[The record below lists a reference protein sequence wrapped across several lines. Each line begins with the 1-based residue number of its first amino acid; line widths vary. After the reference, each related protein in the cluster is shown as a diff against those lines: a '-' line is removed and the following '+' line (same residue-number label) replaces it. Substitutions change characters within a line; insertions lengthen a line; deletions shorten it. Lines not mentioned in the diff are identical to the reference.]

1 MSDIIQSGTF
11 AGMSRTQLT
20 ARRAGLQ
27 EALLSLAAGEKAVTV
42 AYAQGT
48 GSRSVTYTPADEARI
63 RGLIRQ
69 INTALGVRR
78 GAIGV
83 RFG

>member
-20 ARRAGLQ
+20 ARRAALQ
-27 EALLSLAAGEKAVTV
+27 EALLSLAAGEKEVGV
-42 AYAQGT
+42 AYTQGT
-48 GSRSVTYTPADEARI
+48 GSRSVTYRPGDEEKV
-63 RGLIRQ
+63 RGVIRQ

>member
-11 AGMSRTQLT
+11 AGMSRTQLA
-20 ARRAGLQ
+20 ARRTALQ
-27 EALLSLAAGEKAVTV
+27 EALLQLGAGEKAVTV

-48 GSRSVTYTPADEARI
+48 GSRSVTYTPAQADVI

-78 GAIGV
+78 PAIGV
-83 RFG
+83 SFR